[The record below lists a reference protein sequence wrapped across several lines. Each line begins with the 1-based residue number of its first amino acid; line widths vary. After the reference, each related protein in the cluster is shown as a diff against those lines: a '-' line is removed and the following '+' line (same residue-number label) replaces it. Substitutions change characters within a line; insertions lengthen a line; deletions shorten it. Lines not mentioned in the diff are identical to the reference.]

1 MEIHDLNRMFDQ
13 LAPTQKQ
20 EEAVLDR
27 LLHTERK
34 AVSMRKLNKWVVA
47 GIAAALM
54 LVTCAAA
61 VAAGIIDQRLL
72 DFMHWGGQDQELLA
86 PGAMAMVVTAED
98 KGATLH
104 VSQVLMDRYNIMLLA
119 DFTAP
124 EGTVL
129 DESELG
135 YWCFNDTFKPVLE
148 LLDQEGERIDSTKQV
163 MSYSIGALKDEDP
176 LDNHLTLLIR
186 MNFTGEGIRSDWEI
200 ASLFLPAKDLRASDR
215 EQVKKVIT
223 VYSGDW
229 SCQIPITWQ
238 DMGRSIRTSQVSGQ
252 TDIPLSQ
259 VYLSPMTL
267 QMQLEHCLKF
277 EDINQVTLTTK
288 DGRSVS
294 ATLDGGWAG
303 AGQFLIY
310 RLDEITDP
318 AQFRSITLSN
328 GEDKVEFSLDGPV
341 PAE

>member
-1 MEIHDLNRMFDQ
+1 MERQELNRMFDR
-13 LAPTQKQ
+13 LAPTREQ

-54 LVTCAAA
+54 LMTCATA
-61 VAAGIIDQRLL
+61 VVAGLDQRLM
-72 DFMHWGGQDQELLA
+72 DFLGWGGQNQELLA
-86 PGAMAMVVTAED
+86 PGALAADVTVED
-98 KGATLH
+98 NGAVLH
-104 VSQVLMDRYNIMLLA
+104 VSQVLMDRYNIMLLV

-129 DESELG
+129 DESKA
-135 YWCFNDTFKPVLE
+135 WKFNNMFDPMLE
-148 LLDQEGERIDSTKQV
+148 LLDQEGERIDSTKHV
-163 MSYSIGALKDEDP
+163 MSYWIRPLKDEDL

-186 MNFTGEGIRSDWEI
+186 MDFRDEGIQSDWEI
-200 ASLFLPAKDLRASDR
+200 ASLFLPAKDLRGSGQ
-215 EQVKKVIT
+215 EQGEE

-267 QMQLEHCLKF
+267 QMQLEKHCLRD

-288 DGRSVS
+288 DGRSIS
-294 ATLDGGWAG
+294 ATLSGGWASMV
-303 AGQFLIY
+303 GQFMVY

-328 GEDKVEFSLDGPV
+328 REDEVVFSLDGPV